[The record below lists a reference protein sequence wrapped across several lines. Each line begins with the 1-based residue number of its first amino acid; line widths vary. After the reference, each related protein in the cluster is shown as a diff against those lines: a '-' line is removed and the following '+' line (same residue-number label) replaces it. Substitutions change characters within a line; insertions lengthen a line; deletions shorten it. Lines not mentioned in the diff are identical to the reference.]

1 MSDPRGVVV
10 CIGGCL
16 VGRTGLPTLQPPSSA
31 QARVHE
37 QRQSSVLLGH
47 DHDGIR
53 DDVRALVVE
62 HLGDPGAVLVV
73 DETRDLKKGRPARGC
88 AAWISTRSRRW
99 RSWYR

>member
-47 DHDGIR
+47 DHDGINAV
-53 DDVRALVVE
+53 VRRRSATSE
-62 HLGDPGAVLVV
+62 TGTGA
-73 DETRDLKKGRPARGC
+73 P
-88 AAWISTRSRRW
+88 
-99 RSWYR
+99 